1 VSGVRELLH
10 LATGALRAHRLRS
23 ALSMLGIAIGVTS
36 VILLT
41 SIGEG
46 TRVYLVSQ
54 FTQFGTNILAINP
67 GKSKTI
73 GIPGVLG
80 GTTRKLTI
88 DDSSALERIS
98 GVETVV
104 PVTMGLARVAAGERG
119 RSVTVLGAT
128 PDLPTLWRFGA
139 RQGSFWPRGDPRRA
153 MPLAVLGPKLARE
166 LFGER
171 SPLGERV
178 RIAGGRFR
186 VIGVMEPKGQMMGF
200 DIDDVAYVPVASAMQ
215 LFDQDELMEIDLIYS
230 NAREAERVEAEVKRL
245 LALRH
250 GGEEDFTVTSQEA
263 MLDVFGKVMDVV
275 TMAVGAIAGISLL
288 VGATG
293 ILTMMWIA
301 VGERTNEIGLVRA
314 LGASRAQVQ
323 GLFLAEAAI
332 LATLGGVAGVAA
344 GLGAGWALRLAV
356 PGLPVETPLRFV
368 LAGLAVSVLTGLVA
382 GVAPARRAAGLDPI
396 EALRAE

>member
-1 VSGVRELLH
+1 VGDLLH
-10 LATGALRAHRLRS
+10 LAAGALRAHRLRS
-23 ALSMLGIAIGVTS
+23 LLSMLGIAIGVAA

-46 TRVYLVSQ
+46 TRVYMVSQ

-88 DDSSALERIS
+88 DDAEALFRVP

-104 PVTMGLARVAAGERG
+104 PVVMGNARVEAGERG
-119 RSVTVLGAT
+119 RSVAVLGVT

-139 RQGSFWPRGDPRRA
+139 RQGSFWPKGDPRRGA
-153 MPLAVLGPKLARE
+153 PLAVLGPKLAHE
-166 LFGER
+166 LFGET
-171 SPLGERV
+171 SPLGAFV

-186 VIGVMEPKGQMMGF
+186 VVGVMQPKGQMMGF
-200 DIDDVAYVPVASAMQ
+200 DIDDIAFVPVASAMH
-215 LFDQDELMEIDLIYS
+215 LFDLDELMEIDIIYA
-230 NAREAERVEAEVKRL
+230 NVGETARVEAEVKRV
-245 LALRH
+245 LAVRH
-250 GGEEDFTVTSQEA
+250 GGSEDFTVTSQEA

-301 VGERTNEIGLVRA
+301 VGERTSEVGLVRA
-314 LGASRAQVQ
+314 LGATRGQVQ
-323 GLFLAEAAI
+323 ALFLAEAAA
-332 LATLGGVAGVAA
+332 LA
-344 GLGAGWALRLAV
+344 GLGGMAGVLLGLGMGAALRLAV

-368 LAGLAVSVLTGLVA
+368 VAGLVVSVATGLVS
-382 GVAPARRAAGLDPI
+382 GVAPARRAALLDPI

>member
-1 VSGVRELLH
+1 
-10 LATGALRAHRLRS
+10 
-23 ALSMLGIAIGVTS
+23 MLGIAIGVAA
-36 VILLT
+36 VIVLT

-46 TRVYLVSQ
+46 TRVYMVSQ

-88 DDSSALERIS
+88 DDSEALTRLS

-104 PVTMGLARVAAGERG
+104 PVTMGLARVEAGERG

-139 RQGSFWPRGDPRRA
+139 RQGSFWPEGDPRRGA
-153 MPLAVLGPKLARE
+153 PLAVLGPKLARE

-171 SPLGERV
+171 SPLGEFV
-178 RIAGGRFR
+178 RIAGARFR
-186 VIGVMEPKGQMMGF
+186 VIGVMQPKGQMMGF

-215 LFDQDELMEIDLIYS
+215 LFNQDELFEIDLIYS
-230 NAREAERVEAEVKRL
+230 SARDAARVEAEVKRVL
-245 LALRH
+245 TLRH
-250 GGEEDFTVTSQEA
+250 GDEDFTVTSQEA

-314 LGASRAQVQ
+314 LGATRGQVQ
-323 GLFLAEAAI
+323 ALFLAEAAA
-332 LATLGGVAGVAA
+332 LATLGGIAGIAL
-344 GLGAGWALRLAV
+344 GLGVGGALRLVV
-356 PGLPVETPLRFV
+356 PGLPVETPVRFVVAGLVVSV
-368 LAGLAVSVLTGLVA
+368 LAGLVS
-382 GVAPARRAAGLDPI
+382 GVAPARRAASLDPI

>member
-1 VSGVRELLH
+1 MRDLLR
-10 LATGALRAHRLRS
+10 LAAGALRAHRLRS
-23 ALSMLGIAIGVTS
+23 FLSMLGIAIGVAA

-46 TRVYLVSQ
+46 TRVYMLSQ

-67 GKSKTI
+67 GKAKTL

-88 DDSSALERIS
+88 DDAEALGRIT

-104 PVTMGLARVAAGERG
+104 PVTMGLARVEAGERG

-139 RQGSFWPRGDPRRA
+139 RQGSFWPKGDPRRGA
-153 MPLAVLGPKLARE
+153 PLAVLGPKLARE

-171 SPLGERV
+171 SPLGEFVRV
-178 RIAGGRFR
+178 AGGRFR
-186 VIGVMEPKGQMMGF
+186 VIGVMQPKGQMMGF
-200 DIDDVAYVPVASAMQ
+200 DIDDIAYVPVASAMD
-215 LFDQDELMEIDLIYS
+215 LFNQDELFEIDLIYA
-230 NAREAERVEAEVKRL
+230 NVRETARVEAEVKRVL
-245 LALRH
+245 TLRH
-250 GGEEDFTVTSQEA
+250 GDEDFTVTSQEA

-275 TMAVGAIAGISLL
+275 TMAVGAIASISLL

-301 VGERTNEIGLVRA
+301 VGERTSEIGLVRA
-314 LGASRAQVQ
+314 LGASREQVQ
-323 GLFLAEAAI
+323 ALFLAEAAA
-332 LATLGGVAGVAA
+332 LATLGGIAGIVI
-344 GLGAGWALRLAV
+344 GLGLGGALRVLV
-356 PGLPVETPLRFV
+356 PGLPVETPTRFV
-368 LAGLAVSVLTGLVA
+368 VAGLVVSVLTGLVS
-382 GVAPARRAAGLDPI
+382 GVAPARRAASLDPI

>member
-1 VSGVRELLH
+1 VRDLLH
-10 LATGALRAHRLRS
+10 LARGALRAHRLRS
-23 ALSMLGIAIGVTS
+23 FLSMLGIAIGVAA

-46 TRVYLVSQ
+46 TRVYMVSQ

-88 DDSSALERIS
+88 DDSEALTRVP

-104 PVTMGLARVAAGERG
+104 PVTMGLARVQAGERG
-119 RSVTVLGAT
+119 RSVSVLGAT
-128 PDLPTLWRFGA
+128 PDLPTLWRFGT
-139 RQGSFWPRGDPRRA
+139 RQGSFWPRSDPRRGA
-153 MPLAVLGPKLARE
+153 PLAVLGPKLARE

-171 SPLGERV
+171 SALGAFV

-200 DIDDVAYVPVASAMQ
+200 DIDDVAYVPVASALQ
-215 LFDQDELMEIDLIYS
+215 LFDQDELFEIDLIYS
-230 NAREAERVEAEVKRL
+230 SARDAARVEAEVKRVL
-245 LALRH
+245 TVRH
-250 GGEEDFTVTSQEA
+250 GGTEDFTVTSQEA

-301 VGERTNEIGLVRA
+301 VGERTSEIGLLRA
-314 LGASRAQVQ
+314 LGATRGQVQ
-323 GLFLAEAAI
+323 ALFLAEAAA
-332 LATLGGVAGVAA
+332 LATLGGIAGIAL
-344 GLGAGWALRLAV
+344 GLGLGGALRLLV

-368 LAGLAVSVLTGLVA
+368 VAGLVVSVLTGLVS

>member
-1 VSGVRELLH
+1 VRDLFR
-10 LATGALRAHRLRS
+10 LAQGALRAHRLRS
-23 ALSMLGIAIGVTS
+23 FLSMLGIAIGVAA

-46 TRVYLVSQ
+46 TRVYMLSQ
-54 FTQFGTNILAINP
+54 FTQFGTNILAVNP

-88 DDSSALERIS
+88 DDAEALARVPGI
-98 GVETVV
+98 ETVV
-104 PVTMGLARVAAGERG
+104 PVVMGLARVEAGERG

-139 RQGSFWPRGDPRRA
+139 RQGSFWPRGDPRRGA
-153 MPLAVLGPKLARE
+153 PLAVLGPKLGRE

-171 SPLGERV
+171 SPLGAFV
-178 RIAGGRFR
+178 RIAGARFR
-186 VIGVMEPKGQMMGF
+186 VVGVMEPKGQMMGF
-200 DIDDVAYVPVASAMQ
+200 DIDDVAYVPVASAMD
-215 LFDQDELMEIDLIYS
+215 LFNQDELFEIDLIYS
-230 NAREAERVEAEVKRL
+230 SARDAARVEAEVRRV
-245 LALRH
+245 LAVRH
-250 GGEEDFTVTSQEA
+250 GGTEDFTVTSQEA

-301 VGERTNEIGLVRA
+301 VGERTSEIGLVRA
-314 LGASRAQVQ
+314 LGATRGQVQ
-323 GLFLAEAAI
+323 ALFLAEAAA
-332 LATLGGVAGVAA
+332 LATLGGIAGIALGL
-344 GLGAGWALRLAV
+344 GLGAALRFFV
-356 PGLPVETPLRFV
+356 PGLPVETPVRFV
-368 LAGLAVSVLTGLVA
+368 LAGLATSVLTGLVS
-382 GVAPARRAAGLDPI
+382 GVAPARRAASLDPI

>member
-1 VSGVRELLH
+1 MRELVR
-10 LATGALRAHRLRS
+10 LATGALRAHCLRS
-23 ALSMLGIAIGVTS
+23 VLSMLGIGIGVAS

-46 TRVYLVSQ
+46 TRVYLLSQ
-54 FTQFGTNILAINP
+54 FTQFGTNILAVNP
-67 GKSKTI
+67 GKSKTL

-88 DDSSALERIS
+88 DDAEALERVW

-104 PVTMGLARVAAGERG
+104 PVTMGLARVEAGERG
-119 RSVTVLGAT
+119 RSVSVLGAT

-139 RQGSFWPRGDPRRA
+139 RQGSFWPKGDPRRGA
-153 MPLAVLGPKLARE
+153 PLAVLGPKLARE

-171 SPLGERV
+171 RALGELV

-186 VIGVMEPKGQMMGF
+186 VVGVMEPKGQMMGF

-215 LFDQDELMEIDLIYS
+215 LFDQDELFEIDLIYA
-230 NAREAERVEAEVKRL
+230 NAREAARVEAEVKRL

-301 VGERTNEIGLVRA
+301 VGERTSEIGLVRA

-344 GLGAGWALRLAV
+344 GLGLGWALRLAV

-368 LAGLAVSVLTGLVA
+368 VAGLVVSVLTGLVS

>member
-1 VSGVRELLH
+1 VGDLLH
-10 LATGALRAHRLRS
+10 LAAGALRAHRLRS
-23 ALSMLGIAIGVTS
+23 LLSMLGIAIGVAA

-46 TRVYLVSQ
+46 TRVYMVSQ

-88 DDSSALERIS
+88 DDAEALFRVP

-104 PVTMGLARVAAGERG
+104 PVVMGNARVEAGERG
-119 RSVTVLGAT
+119 RSVAVLGVT

-139 RQGSFWPRGDPRRA
+139 RQGSFWPKGDPRRGA
-153 MPLAVLGPKLARE
+153 PLAVLGPKLAHE
-166 LFGER
+166 LFGET
-171 SPLGERV
+171 SPLGAFV

-186 VIGVMEPKGQMMGF
+186 VVGVMQPKGQMMGF
-200 DIDDVAYVPVASAMQ
+200 DIDDIAFVPVASAMH
-215 LFDQDELMEIDLIYS
+215 LFDLDELMEIDIIYA
-230 NAREAERVEAEVKRL
+230 NVGETARVEAEVKRV
-245 LALRH
+245 LAVRH
-250 GGEEDFTVTSQEA
+250 GGSEDFTVTSQEA

-301 VGERTNEIGLVRA
+301 VGERTSEVGLVRA
-314 LGASRAQVQ
+314 LGATRGQVQ
-323 GLFLAEAAI
+323 ALFLAEAAA
-332 LATLGGVAGVAA
+332 LA
-344 GLGAGWALRLAV
+344 GLGGIAGVLLGLGMGAALRLAV

-368 LAGLAVSVLTGLVA
+368 VAGLVVSVATGLVS
-382 GVAPARRAAGLDPI
+382 GVAPARRAALLDPI

>member
-1 VSGVRELLH
+1 VGDLFH
-10 LATGALRAHRLRS
+10 LAAGALRAHRLRS
-23 ALSMLGIAIGVTS
+23 FLSMLGIAIGVAA

-46 TRVYLVSQ
+46 TRVYMVSQ

-73 GIPGVLG
+73 GIPGALG

-88 DDSSALERIS
+88 DDAEALFRVP

-104 PVTMGLARVAAGERG
+104 PVVMGNARVQAGERG
-119 RSVTVLGAT
+119 RSVSVLGAT
-128 PDLPTLWRFGA
+128 PDLPALWRFGA
-139 RQGSFWPRGDPRRA
+139 RQGSFWPKGDPRRGA
-153 MPLAVLGPKLARE
+153 PLAVLGPKLARE
-166 LFGER
+166 LFGDR
-171 SPLGERV
+171 SALGEFV
-178 RIAGGRFR
+178 HVAGGRFR
-186 VIGVMEPKGQMMGF
+186 VVGVMEPKGQMMGF
-200 DIDDVAYVPVASAMQ
+200 DIDDLAYVPVASAMD
-215 LFDQDELMEIDLIYS
+215 LFDLDELMEIDLIYS
-230 NAREAERVEAEVKRL
+230 AVRETARVEAEAKRV
-245 LALRH
+245 LAVRH
-250 GGEEDFTVTSQEA
+250 GGTEDFTVTSQEA

-301 VGERTNEIGLVRA
+301 VGERTSEIGLVRA
-314 LGASRAQVQ
+314 LGATRRQVQ
-323 GLFLAEAAI
+323 VLFLAEAAA
-332 LATLGGVAGVAA
+332 LAGLGGVAGVVIGL
-344 GLGAGWALRLAV
+344 GLGAALRVAV

-368 LAGLAVSVLTGLVA
+368 VAGLAVSVATGLVS
-382 GVAPARRAAGLDPI
+382 GVAPARRAALLDPI

>member
-1 VSGVRELLH
+1 VRDLVR
-10 LATGALRAHRLRS
+10 LAAGALRAHRLRS
-23 ALSMLGIAIGVTS
+23 FLSMLGIAIGVAA

-46 TRVYLVSQ
+46 TRVYMVSQ

-67 GKSKTI
+67 GKAKTI

-88 DDSSALERIS
+88 DDAEALFRVP

-104 PVTMGLARVAAGERG
+104 PVVMGNARVEAGERG

-128 PDLPTLWRFGA
+128 PDLPTLWRFGP
-139 RQGSFWPRGDPRRA
+139 RQGSFWPKGDPRRGA
-153 MPLAVLGPKLARE
+153 PLAVLGPKLARE

-171 SPLGERV
+171 SALGEFV
-178 RIAGGRFR
+178 HVAGGRFR
-186 VIGVMEPKGQMMGF
+186 VVGVMEPKGEMMGF
-200 DIDDVAYVPVASAMQ
+200 DIDDMAYVPVASAMQ
-215 LFDQDELMEIDLIYS
+215 LFDLDELMEIDIIYS
-230 NAREAERVEAEVKRL
+230 SVAETARVEREVKRV
-245 LALRH
+245 LAVRH
-250 GGEEDFTVTSQEA
+250 GGNEDFTVTSQEA

-301 VGERTNEIGLVRA
+301 VGERTGEIGLVRA
-314 LGASRAQVQ
+314 LGATRAQVQ
-323 GLFLAEAAI
+323 ALFLAEAAA
-332 LATLGGVAGVAA
+332 LAGLGGVAGVVVGL
-344 GLGAGWALRLAV
+344 GLGALLRVAV

-368 LAGLAVSVLTGLVA
+368 S
-382 GVAPARRAAGLDPI
+382 GVAPARRAALLDPI